1 MIEFKDLEGS
11 THKVDLKDIL
21 AIATREMIGDTYV
34 LYMDG
39 KEQKTA
45 YVSEDT
51 ADEVYSE
58 TLEYLNN
65 KYH

>member
-1 MIEFKDLEGS
+1 MIEFEDLEGN
-11 THKVDLKDIL
+11 THKIDPKDIL
-21 AIATREMIGDTYV
+21 AIATREIIGDKYI

-39 KEQKTA
+39 EEQKTA

-51 ADEVYSE
+51 VDKVYGE